1 MGVPQKAVA
10 YIKPDEYLA
19 LEEKATTKHEYLD
32 GVIYAWQGFVPEF
45 MVGGSLAHNAVCFNV
60 AVALREALRDS
71 GCRVYMADAK
81 LHIDAANA
89 YFYPDI
95 IVTCSPT
102 DRPTID
108 AQVVREPSLIVEV
121 LSNSTEAFDRGEKF
135 TAYQRIT
142 SLNYHLL
149 VSQHGRRI
157 ELHARDAHGLWQI
170 RSLTS
175 PARMVDGIKIG
186 TADVSIAIDEIFAD
200 VS

>member
-1 MGVPQKAVA
+1 
-10 YIKPDEYLA
+10 
-19 LEEKATTKHEYLD
+19 
-32 GVIYAWQGFVPEF
+32 
-45 MVGGSLAHNAVCFNV
+45 
-60 AVALREALRDS
+60 
-71 GCRVYMADAK
+71 MADAK

-186 TADVSIAIDEIFAD
+186 TTDVSIAIDEIFAD